1 MKFLA
6 DEDLRD
12 SIIRGVLRRLPSID
26 LLRAQDLGLRTRRDE
41 ILLEFAATQARIL
54 ISQDVS
60 TMMGSAVSRI
70 KAGKAMPGSHSRMQR
85 KRRMEQPR

>member
-26 LLRAQDLGLRTRRDE
+26 LLRAQDVGLRTRRDE
-41 ILLEFAATQARIL
+41 ILLEFAATQPRIAKNGTTAL
-54 ISQDVS
+54 NICRCDIR
-60 TMMGSAVSRI
+60 RI
-70 KAGKAMPGSHSRMQR
+70 VQMTNTGQVV
-85 KRRMEQPR
+85 